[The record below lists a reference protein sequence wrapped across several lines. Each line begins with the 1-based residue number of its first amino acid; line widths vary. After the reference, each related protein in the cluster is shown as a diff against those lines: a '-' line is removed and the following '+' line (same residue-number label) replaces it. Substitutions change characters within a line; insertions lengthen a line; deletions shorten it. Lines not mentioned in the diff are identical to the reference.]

1 MRIAVLASGGGS
13 NLQALID
20 AWRSQHDAQAEL
32 ALVVSD
38 RPNAR
43 ALERARQASIP
54 ALFLDP
60 ANFSSREDY
69 DLDLARRLEQQ
80 GIGLVC
86 LAGFMR
92 ILSPAFVRRFPQK
105 ILNIHPSLLPAF
117 GGEGMYGHHVHEAV
131 IRAGV
136 KFSGCT
142 VHFVDEGTDT
152 GPIILQAA
160 VPVLDE
166 DTPETLAAKIL
177 VEEHRL
183 YPQAV
188 ALFCANRL
196 KVDGRRVTIRK
207 V

>member
-43 ALERARQASIP
+43 ALERARQASLP

-166 DTPETLAAKIL
+166 DTPETLAARIL

-196 KVDGRRVTIRK
+196 IVDGRRVTIRK
-207 V
+207 A